1 MDLWIGDCPLSVE
14 FNQLYKYRRDPNSS
28 VNDVC
33 GSGLVQIEFRRPL
46 SEEEVGEWLRL
57 VELVNQVDI
66 TPGMDESLW
75 VFGKKGRYTT
85 KSLYEAIRLLMG
97 LTPLQ
102 IRPYP
107 YFKSP
112 NYHPPRPTPSAQCPN
127 PPQPEVTTKDDMR
140 LTRRSTTIAPQPVP
154 TRLCRQPNP
163 PQPVS

>member
-1 MDLWIGDCPLSVE
+1 MRQWYQWGKKVQVREGKQTRFWMDLWIGDCPLSVE

-85 KSLYEAIRLLMG
+85 KSLYEAMTFGGVKDRLMMK
-97 LTPLQ
+97 
-102 IRPYP
+102 I
-107 YFKSP
+107 
-112 NYHPPRPTPSAQCPN
+112 
-127 PPQPEVTTKDDMR
+127 
-140 LTRRSTTIAPQPVP
+140 
-154 TRLCRQPNP
+154 
-163 PQPVS
+163 